1 MENCRKIV
9 RTYICIFLIFYLYT
23 WHIFPFFAPTQLPA
37 RKVNWQIWQILS
49 VRQTRSRKSRNER
62 QTRHNCHV
70 IMRILIRKRA
80 FIPSVSSLPC
90 PISYTHAR
98 KWNPSKLQSCLF
110 DVRATVWFINHRL
123 GCGNS
128 PEYFRTVGECRNF
141 LHRYTRVVIF
151 MSECGRAFCII
162 PDSLCPT
169 ASLHPFDVPSRTRKG
184 AEKTGGDRLVRMNN
198 DCYLYRRVYAN

>member
-1 MENCRKIV
+1 
-9 RTYICIFLIFYLYT
+9 
-23 WHIFPFFAPTQLPA
+23 
-37 RKVNWQIWQILS
+37 
-49 VRQTRSRKSRNER
+49 
-62 QTRHNCHV
+62 
-70 IMRILIRKRA
+70 MRILIRKRA

-90 PISYTHAR
+90 PISYTHVR

-162 PDSLCPT
+162 PDSLVEPSLSLYPT
-169 ASLHPFDVPSRTRKG
+169 IPASLSISLHGLRRARVAFN
-184 AEKTGGDRLVRMNN
+184 AEKTRDDWLVLTDNDR
-198 DCYLYRRVYAN
+198 CSYRQIYTN